1 MTLAKLTLKNPFDK
15 PLVIDKDVFNPGD
28 FGEVRIPV
36 GRMPSDTR
44 LYVNAYVFRSYH
56 PGPTL
61 LVLAGVHG
69 DEINSIEVVSQLLQ
83 DETFSKLKCGNVI
96 AIPLLNV
103 FGFNNF
109 SRDVPDGKDVNRSFP
124 GLASGSLASRVAA
137 TLTKK
142 IIPHIDIAVDMH
154 TGGSSRYNFPQVRYH
169 SKSSPV
175 FEMAQIFNAP
185 YIIKQNVISSSFR
198 KLARDLNIPAIVY
211 EAGESV
217 RLDGQSIHYGIRGIK
232 RLMNALN
239 MIDYEDKEELK
250 SRMIEKTSW
259 QRASQSGIFIWS
271 KSSGD
276 FIEKGMELGVI
287 KDPYGNKSAKVL
299 SKYTGFIIG
308 HNNGS
313 VVSQG
318 DALFHIGIEFDYEGF

>member
-1 MTLAKLTLKNPFDK
+1 MALLEIPLRNAFDQEMILEK
-15 PLVIDKDVFNPGD
+15 TVFNPGD

-44 LYVNAYVFRSYH
+44 LYVNSYVFRSYH

-83 DETFSKLKCGNVI
+83 EGTFDHLKAGNVI

-124 GLASGSLASRVAA
+124 GAIGGSLAARVAA

-142 IIPHIDIAVDMH
+142 ILPFVDLAVDMH
-154 TGGSSRYNFPQVRYH
+154 TGGSSRFNHPQSRFH
-169 SKSSPV
+169 SRQNPA
-175 FEMAQIFNAP
+175 FEMAKIFNTP
-185 YIIKQNVISSSFR
+185 FVIKQPLISKSFR
-198 KLARDLNIPAIVY
+198 KTAKDLNIPAIVF

-217 RLDGQSIHYGIRGIK
+217 RLDGSSIRFGKRGVK
-232 RLMNALN
+232 RLLKHLG
-239 MIDYEDKEELK
+239 MIDFEDNETVH
-250 SRMIEKTSW
+250 STVIEKTTW

-276 FIEKGMELGVI
+276 FIQKGEPMGII
-287 KDPYGNKSAKVL
+287 KDPYGNKSVTVL

-308 HNNGS
+308 HNNAS
-313 VVSQG
+313 VVNQG
-318 DALFHIGIEFDYEGF
+318 DALFHIGIEYDHEGF